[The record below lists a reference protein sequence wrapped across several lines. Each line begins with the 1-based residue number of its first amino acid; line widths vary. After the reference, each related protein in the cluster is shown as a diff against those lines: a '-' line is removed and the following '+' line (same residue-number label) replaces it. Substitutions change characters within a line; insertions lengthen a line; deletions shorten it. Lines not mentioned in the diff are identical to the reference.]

1 MGTLLGHVLPGT
13 FFFIFGCIGLF
24 DGFKRYFHA
33 AIRGKNGYSS
43 RTCTK
48 YRYRD
53 RKTNMYK
60 NIPLESW
67 IKLFA
72 SLIGIAGEIVT
83 GLSPEGELG
92 AHNSQHCVMYCLFG
106 VQSIVEII
114 VLMAGESKNS
124 AKMVLPPDLDYIF
137 GAVAF
142 GGESLLFYWH
152 LHGRNQLDIY
162 VHTLLVY
169 GSLACTLFTI
179 LELVK
184 RRNFSVFLLRSGST
198 ILQGTWFFH
207 VGLIL
212 YPISESIHWDPNS
225 HRDLMLIPIYFIL
238 HVLSIFTFIG
248 IIGLT
253 FYKNNKDKLKNARY
267 AVLNAN
273 NRLLPLTS
281 SSDSDTMDLNL

>member
-1 MGTLLGHVLPGT
+1 MQLYV
-13 FFFIFGCIGLF
+13 
-24 DGFKRYFHA
+24 
-33 AIRGKNGYSS
+33 GKNGYSS

-106 VQSIVEII
+106 VQSITTF
-114 VLMAGESKNS
+114 L
-124 AKMVLPPDLDYIF
+124 

-142 GGESLLFYWH
+142 GGE
-152 LHGRNQLDIY
+152 I
-162 VHTLLVY
+162 Y

-184 RRNFSVFLLRSGST
+184 RRNFSVFLLRSGSI